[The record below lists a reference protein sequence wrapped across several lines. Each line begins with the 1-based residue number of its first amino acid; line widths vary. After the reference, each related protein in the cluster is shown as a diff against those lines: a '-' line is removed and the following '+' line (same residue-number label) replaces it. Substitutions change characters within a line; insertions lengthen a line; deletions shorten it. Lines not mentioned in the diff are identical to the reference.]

1 MNKNQELRCAA
12 ASLREKFYSG
22 TMSQLTKTRAS
33 EILKTLQD
41 RYVLVLGD
49 VMLDE
54 FVWGDVTRISPEA
67 PVPVVDV
74 RRESVHLGGAAN
86 VLANLVALGSRGSV
100 VGVVGKDGPGERLQ
114 TGLRELGSQDGCL
127 VVDETR
133 RSTTKTRIIA
143 HSQLVVRAD
152 RESRSPVTGKLEEQI
167 ISCLKDAL
175 KQADA
180 FVVSDY
186 DKGVVTPGI
195 LREIL
200 PVAYEQAPVLV
211 DPKLRNF
218 NSYRPATLI
227 TPNHLEALRMS
238 DIEDH
243 SDDGSHH
250 AAKVIREKLGCDAVL
265 ITRGDRGMMLLEGDG
280 QPVFVETAAREVY
293 DVTGAGDTV
302 IATLA
307 AALATG
313 ATMFE
318 AATLAN
324 HAAGIV
330 VGKVGTATASAEELI
345 QTFAANERE

>member
-1 MNKNQELRCAA
+1 
-12 ASLREKFYSG
+12 
-22 TMSQLTKTRAS
+22 MSQLTRNRAS
-33 EILKTLQD
+33 EILKTLST
-41 RYVLVLGD
+41 RNVLVLGD

-86 VLANLVALGSRGSV
+86 VLANLVALGARGSV

-114 TGLRELGSQDGCL
+114 TELRGLGSQDGCL
-127 VVDETR
+127 IVDDTR

-152 RESRSPVTGKLEEQI
+152 RESRVPVTSKLEDQI
-167 ISCLKDAL
+167 ISCLKDAVRS
-175 KQADA
+175 ADA

-186 DKGVVTPGI
+186 DKGVVTPRI
-195 LREIL
+195 LREVL
-200 PVAYEQAPVLV
+200 PIAYERVPVLI

-218 NSYRPATLI
+218 SSYRPATLV

-238 DIEDH
+238 DSEDH
-243 SDDGSHH
+243 SDDGSHQ
-250 AAKVIREKLGCDAVL
+250 AARIIREKLGCDAVL

-280 QPVFVETAAREVY
+280 DGPVYVETAAREVY

-302 IATLA
+302 IA
-307 AALATG
+307 ALAGALACG
-313 ATMFE
+313 ATMIE
-318 AATLAN
+318 AASFAN

-330 VGKVGTATASAEELI
+330 VGKVGTATATAEELI
-345 QTFAANERE
+345 QSFTAD